1 MPDLPPMLDHS
12 LDEAGTRRRVT
23 PVPPVR
29 PESPGLVGIS
39 LPRFPVEPA
48 RRRGIRW
55 SFLLMVVL
63 PTLIGVIYYTQIAA
77 PQYVTTAV
85 VALRIGEDQRDGGGG
100 GPSTLVGALGP
111 SSAGAPVTQ
120 SYGIVEYIRSLPAM
134 QDVAREGL
142 DLRAILTSDLAD
154 PLTRVPPDA
163 TPEMLL
169 AAWRSRV
176 SAQFEL
182 TRGVVTLSTRAFTPG
197 ESLAMAEAVL
207 AASERLANE
216 MSQRMTADS
225 LRAAEIQVAAAEQRF
240 TAALADLQGF
250 RATSGVL
257 DPGRAASSGLAI
269 EMQLRQELA
278 SADAQAE
285 GLRAAGGQGSPMLAA
300 ALARARA
307 LRAQLLD
314 GESRASRSAGE
325 RNDTSWA
332 EVLARNDALTSA
344 LRVAEQHF
352 TQALALLQTARAEA
366 ARQRSYLLTY
376 VRPVLASQP
385 NYPDRWLSVLIVA
398 GCALLAWSLL
408 SLMFHAILDRS

>member
-1 MPDLPPMLDHS
+1 MPDLPPLPHPPLD
-12 LDEAGTRRRVT
+12 DAGTRRHVT
-23 PVPPVR
+23 QVPPDR
-29 PESPGLVGIS
+29 PEGPGPLGLS

-55 SFLLMVVL
+55 SFLLMVVV
-63 PTLIGVIYYTQIAA
+63 PTLLGLVYYTQVAA

-85 VALRIGEDQRDGGGG
+85 VALRIGEDQRDGGG

-142 DLRAILTSDLAD
+142 DLRAILASDRAD

-163 TPEMLL
+163 SPEMLL

-182 TRGVVTLSTRAFTPG
+182 TRGVVTLRTRAFTPD

-216 MSQRMTADS
+216 MSQRMTSDS
-225 LRAAEIQVAAAEQRF
+225 LRAAEVQVAAAEQRF

-307 LRAQLLD
+307 LRAQLMD

-385 NYPDRWLSVLIVA
+385 NYPDRWLSMLIVA
-398 GCALLAWSLL
+398 GCALLVWSLL
-408 SLMFHAILDRS
+408 SLMFHAILDRT

>member
-1 MPDLPPMLDHS
+1 MPDLPPLPHPTLD
-12 LDEAGTRRRVT
+12 DAGARRRVAQ
-23 PVPPVR
+23 VPPAR
-29 PESPGLVGIS
+29 PESPGPVGLS
-39 LPRFPVEPA
+39 LPRFPVEPV

-63 PTLIGVIYYTQIAA
+63 PTLLGLVYYMQVAA

-85 VALRIGEDQRDGGGG
+85 VALRVGEDQRDGG

-142 DLRAILTSDLAD
+142 DLRAILTSDRAD

-169 AAWRSRV
+169 AAWRARV

-197 ESLAMAEAVL
+197 DSLAMAEAVL

-225 LRAAEIQVAAAEQRF
+225 LRAAETQVAAAEQRF
-240 TAALADLQGF
+240 AAALADLQGF

-408 SLMFHAILDRS
+408 SLMFHAILDRT